1 MDDTLE
7 KVVHMA
13 LTAMCSQHLQNT
25 TGTPIVLFLVHN
37 QSNLEW
43 KAQIEQVLD
52 IHQEHYHTRWPYMAR
67 YAQHMF
73 KL

>member
-13 LTAMCSQHLQNT
+13 LTVMCSQHLQNT

-43 KAQIEQVLD
+43 KSQIEQVFD
-52 IHQEHYHTRWPYMAR
+52 IHQEH
-67 YAQHMF
+67 
-73 KL
+73 